1 MFARKRALQPTR
13 AVVNRFERETI
24 TAEALGEKPTQLNVI
39 FDDKKSL
46 HFQHQ
51 LADTSAS
58 QRSLLLPLQNFMLL
72 NQSLSHWR
80 RCDGRM
86 RL

>member
-1 MFARKRALQPTR
+1 MFARERALQPTR

-24 TAEALGEKPTQLNVI
+24 TAKALGKKPTQLNVI

-51 LADTSAS
+51 L
-58 QRSLLLPLQNFMLL
+58 
-72 NQSLSHWR
+72 R
-80 RCDGRM
+80 RY
-86 RL
+86 